1 MPATRRGSRVAPA
14 QHFIKERSMLLQG
27 KKAVIFGVANNRSIA
42 YGIAKAF
49 TDHGA
54 RIALSW
60 LGEALRKRVDPIAEE
75 LGADF
80 TFPCDVS
87 KDEDLAA
94 SARTVRDHWGEA
106 DILVHAVAYANRDDL
121 QGRYIDTSREGFSMA
136 LDISAYS
143 LVTLCRHFEPI
154 LKPGSSVLTLSYY
167 GAQKHITNYN
177 VMGVAKAALEASVKY
192 LAYDLGK
199 NDIRINAISAGPIKT
214 LASSGISGFSKIL
227 NHIEQY
233 TPLQKNVS
241 TDEVGNCAAFLA
253 SPLASGITGDVV
265 FVDAGYHTS
274 GIQIVED

>member
-1 MPATRRGSRVAPA
+1 
-14 QHFIKERSMLLQG
+14 MLLQG

-49 TDHGA
+49 RDNGA
-54 RIALSW
+54 EIALSW

-75 LGADF
+75 LGAAF

-87 KDEDLAA
+87 KDEDLAS
-94 SARTVRDHWGEA
+94 SARTVKERWGEA

-121 QGRYIDTSREGFSMA
+121 QGRYIDTSREGFA
-136 LDISAYS
+136 LAMDISAYS
-143 LVTLCRHFEPI
+143 LVALCRHFEPL
-154 LKPGSSVLTLSYY
+154 LKPGSSVLTLTYY

-177 VMGVAKAALEASVKY
+177 VMGVAKAALEASVTY

-199 NDIRINAISAGPIKT
+199 KDIRVNAVSAGPIKT
-214 LASSGISGFSKIL
+214 LASSGISGFGKIL

-233 TPLQKNVS
+233 TPLHKNVS
-241 TDEVGNCAAFLA
+241 IEEVGNTALFLA
-253 SPLASGITGDVV
+253 SPLASGITGTLV

-274 GIQIVED
+274 GIQIGEE